1 MYYVCVSLVLF
12 FVFFFFKQKTE
23 YEVRISDWSSDVC
36 SSDLTKAAFCVGRIL
51 RHECRRAAI
60 FAAGRESLD
69 QAEHYEECGSPKS
82 DAVERRDKADR
93 QRRAGHQQYRECKHG
108 FSSEPV
114 AQRSPEQ
121 SAQRPHEKGY
131 RECRQRE
138 QGRLARG
145 AGEQSCGYIGQAI
158 GIDAI
163 IEPFG
168 GVAYC

>member
-1 MYYVCVSLVLF
+1 MFVICFCVSYFVVILVVFIYLCDFICF
-12 FVFFFFKQKTE
+12 FFFFFKQKTADDM
-23 YEVRISDWSSDVC
+23 RISDWSSDVC
-36 SSDLTKAAFCVGRIL
+36 SSDL
-51 RHECRRAAI
+51 
-60 FAAGRESLD
+60 
-69 QAEHYEECGSPKS
+69 
-82 DAVERRDKADR
+82 AVERRDKADR

-138 QGRLARG
+138 QGRLACG

-158 GIDAI
+158 GIDARKRAVK
-163 IEPFG
+163 G
-168 GVAYC
+168 KRV